1 MQRWEGAAATVRRG
15 RGSRLYLKIG
25 KASPAGSC
33 RTGLPLMILRC
44 ETKGVVWM
52 CCLSHVCIII
62 IIIIGNSWRTG
73 ATWLSSLVFFNSSK
87 VRPRSFNLFAV
98 RQCFHSYCLLLRVL
112 FTDKPCLQSKRCE
125 ECDCSTL
132 QNLGGLG
139 GLPLFMQL
147 SPLSAT
153 NPHLVRTLCS
163 WKRDPFLNVFFKWDI
178 LTIQF

>member
-52 CCLSHVCIII
+52 CGLSHVCIII

-73 ATWLSSLVFFNSSK
+73 ATWLSSACFFSTAAARWGLV
-87 VRPRSFNLFAV
+87 
-98 RQCFHSYCLLLRVL
+98 
-112 FTDKPCLQSKRCE
+112 
-125 ECDCSTL
+125 
-132 QNLGGLG
+132 
-139 GLPLFMQL
+139 PLTRL
-147 SPLSAT
+147 
-153 NPHLVRTLCS
+153 HL
-163 WKRDPFLNVFFKWDI
+163 DNVFTVTACFCACYLQTNHASNQRGVKSVTAAHSRTGGVFRWFASFHAVEPI
-178 LTIQF
+178 ICH

>member
-73 ATWLSSLVFFNSSK
+73 ATWLSSRVFFNSSSN
-87 VRPRSFNLFAV
+87 VRPRSLNSFAL

-132 QNLGGLG
+132 QNRGGFRWFASFHAVE
-139 GLPLFMQL
+139 PIIC
-147 SPLSAT
+147 
-153 NPHLVRTLCS
+153 H
-163 WKRDPFLNVFFKWDI
+163 
-178 LTIQF
+178 